1 LSQPKRSAIPFGAIG
16 MIALLGSIESVVARH
31 WIDLTDPVSLSWR
44 YSAQSAENEARECQ
58 VLCLGDSLVKHGLI
72 PSVMDRAT
80 GQRTVNLSAAQASTL
95 LTQSLLRRA
104 LESGARPN
112 ALIVNAK
119 PAVLLGGPE
128 VNARAWQEVVSLRDG
143 LELMRMT
150 GNAPF
155 VASTLVGRLF
165 PSLRS
170 RLEIRSAITAALSGE
185 TDKISA
191 INPVLWRN
199 WSVNG
204 GANVASAAAPFP
216 GDVTAEVRQQLYTD
230 LFYVDP
236 ANAQAIEGI
245 LEIAAERQIPIFW
258 VLFPLSPKL
267 QALRDQSGADERH
280 DQFLRSIAARQSGEL
295 TVLDARHSG
304 YPAAFFA
311 DATHLNRLGAI
322 ALSWSV
328 AAALVTS
335 GELPPKAPGSDP
347 AWIAVGAPIK
357 SAAGWN
363 DAIED
368 VDQSRRIVRSGPA
381 TRVSSR

>member
-1 LSQPKRSAIPFGAIG
+1 
-16 MIALLGSIESVVARH
+16 
-31 WIDLTDPVSLSWR
+31 
-44 YSAQSAENEARECQ
+44 
-58 VLCLGDSLVKHGLI
+58 
-72 PSVMDRAT
+72 MDRTT
-80 GQRTVNLSAAQASTL
+80 GQRTLNLSAAQASTL

-104 LESGARPN
+104 LDSGARPK

-128 VNARAWQEVVSLRDG
+128 VNARAWQEVFSLRDG
-143 LELMRMT
+143 FELLRIT

-185 TDKISA
+185 TDKIRA

-204 GANVASAAAPFP
+204 GAQRCFRRGPFSAVRSPP
-216 GDVTAEVRQQLYTD
+216 EVRQQLYTD

-245 LEIAAERQIPIFW
+245 LEIAAERRIPIFW

-267 QALRDQSGADERH
+267 QSLRDQSGADERH
-280 DQFLRSIAARQSGEL
+280 DEFLRSIVARHSGQL
-295 TVLDARHSG
+295 TVLDARRSG

-311 DATHLNRLGAI
+311 DATHLNRRGAL
-322 ALSWSV
+322 ALSRSV
-328 AAALVTS
+328 AAAV
-335 GELPPKAPGSDP
+335 
-347 AWIAVGAPIK
+347 VGAGEARTTGACVAACLDRNGRPNRERCRMGRWDRRRRRVQTHRQVRTCNPCVVPLRQRGRTPCV
-357 SAAGWN
+357 SA
-363 DAIED
+363 
-368 VDQSRRIVRSGPA
+368 
-381 TRVSSR
+381 VSSCFWARNQPLLNVS